1 MEAYAFVKGV
11 LQGGKIHRT
20 WSKKWIVSDFN
31 HVLKGMS
38 SLGWAKMKLE
48 M

>member
-1 MEAYAFVKGV
+1 MEADAFVKGV
-11 LQGGKIHRT
+11 LQQGKTHRT

-31 HVLKGMS
+31 HVLKSMS

-48 M
+48 I